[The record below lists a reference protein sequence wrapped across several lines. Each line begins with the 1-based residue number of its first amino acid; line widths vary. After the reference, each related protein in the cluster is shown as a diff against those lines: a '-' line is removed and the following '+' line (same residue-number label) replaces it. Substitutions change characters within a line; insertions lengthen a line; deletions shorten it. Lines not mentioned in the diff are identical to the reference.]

1 MKSPFVFR
9 PARAGALA
17 ADIKKIHSVV
27 APRRHRVLAGALL
40 AVLSAPAVAAE
51 DYKSLKAEL
60 EALRQEVQ
68 QATEWKNLHTFV
80 HLAGY
85 AAVNYIRPET
95 GDSSFSGTTF
105 NPIFHYQYKDLLL
118 LESELEIALLP
129 DGETETALEYLSL
142 DLILND
148 YMVLVAGKFLN
159 PIGQF
164 RQNIHPAWINKL
176 PSLPAGF
183 GMDEAAPTNEVGLQM
198 RGGFPLGPMRAN
210 YAVYTGNGPRL
221 VLDSTTGMIMMVET
235 RGQGSD
241 SNGNKAVGGRFGLL
255 PIPKLELGISY
266 ATAKTSGVEG
276 AFVETNRKYD
286 VAGADISYQIAGIDL
301 RGEYIQTRLGA
312 DTTGMSMDPGEK
324 EWKAWYAQAAW
335 RIPGTNWEPVVRYGR
350 YQKPDGIETR
360 QVAPGINYVFAANVI
375 AKLAYEVNDT
385 DGVTGGDDRTLVQL
399 AYGF

>member
-9 PARAGALA
+9 PARARALA

-27 APRRHRVLAGALL
+27 APGRHRVLAGALL

-60 EALRQEVQ
+60 EALRQEVL
-68 QATEWKNLHTFV
+68 QASEGKDVHSTV

-118 LESELEIALLP
+118 LESELEVELEN
-129 DGETETALEYLSL
+129 DGTTEVALEYLSL

-148 YMVLVAGKFLN
+148 YMVLVAGKFLS

-176 PSLPAGF
+176 PSLPVGF
-183 GMDEAAPTNEVGLQM
+183 GMGEAAPTNEVGLQM

-221 VLDSTTGMIMMVET
+221 VLDATTGMIMMVET

-241 SNGNKAVGGRFGLL
+241 NNGNKVVGGRFGLL
-255 PIPKLELGISY
+255 PIPKLELGVSY
-266 ATAKTSGVEG
+266 ATAKTSGTEG
-276 AFVETNRKYD
+276 AVVETNRDYNA
-286 VAGADISYQIAGIDL
+286 AGADIAWQIAGFDL
-301 RGEYIQTRLGA
+301 RGEYIQTRIGA
-312 DTTGMSMDPGEK
+312 NTAGMSMDPGEK

-335 RIPGTNWEPVVRYGR
+335 RIPGTHWEPVVRYGA
-350 YQKPDGIETR
+350 YTLPTGVVTR
-360 QVAPGINYVFAANVI
+360 QWAPGVNYVFAANVI

-385 DGVTGGDDRTLVQL
+385 DGVTGDDRALVQL